1 MDWRYNTIWFDQ
13 IDKEKQLHLDLKK
26 DKFDPASL
34 TDIEY
39 SIIWHLH
46 DKQGFECFTKADRLL
61 YLELNWANFKNFQGI
76 EQLKALKRLE
86 LHYCLKFE
94 DYSGISS
101 LKESLEFLHIDRAK
115 KLKISN
121 ELLELVNLK
130 VLRLNACGDLDNL
143 EFLQHF
149 PFLVDFRFV
158 DTNVLSG
165 DLTPLIQHPN
175 IRSVAF
181 INKKHYNLKDIEVD
195 EKLQQKSTQTFKD
208 YAYREKYATFKYS
221 CLTA

>member
-26 DKFDPASL
+26 DKLDSASL
-34 TDIEY
+34 TDVEY
-39 SIIWHLH
+39 SIIWHLRN
-46 DKQGFECFTKADRLL
+46 KQGFECFTKADRLL

-76 EQLKALKRLE
+76 ERLKSLRRLE
-86 LHYCLKFE
+86 LHYCLKLE

-101 LKESLEFLHIDRAK
+101 LKESLEFLHIDRAR

-130 VLRLNACGDLDNL
+130 VLCLNGCGDLDNL
-143 EFLQHF
+143 EFLKHF

-175 IRSVAF
+175 IRSVGF
-181 INKKHYNLKDIEVD
+181 TNKRHYNLKDIEVN
-195 EKLQQKSTQTFKD
+195 EKLQQKSTETFKD
-208 YAYREKYATFKYS
+208 YVHREKYATFKYS
-221 CLTA
+221 CLTT